1 MPIIWLTFQ
10 WCKNLLFFHI
20 HFFTFRVEMGGVYQ
34 EKLQFFST
42 LLVLDSFPWIHE
54 RGWHGGSNR
63 RIHLYRSGGVVAQGS
78 WREISGT
85 SIRSV
90 LDFLDPVF
98 FQWWGVEI
106 V

>member
-1 MPIIWLTFQ
+1 
-10 WCKNLLFFHI
+10 
-20 HFFTFRVEMGGVYQ
+20 MGGVYQ

-63 RIHLYRSGGVVAQGS
+63 RIHLYRGGGVVAQGS
-78 WREISGT
+78 WGEISGT